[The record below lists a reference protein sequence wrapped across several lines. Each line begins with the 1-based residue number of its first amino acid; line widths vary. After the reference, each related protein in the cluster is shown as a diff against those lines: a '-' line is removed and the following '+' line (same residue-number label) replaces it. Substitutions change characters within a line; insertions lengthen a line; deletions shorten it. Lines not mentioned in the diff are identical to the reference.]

1 MRRFPLRL
9 DWSSKPDLA
18 QSLKVCAT
26 GFMFSHKGN
35 VQNRGPTWE
44 TYCHQ
49 ELPFLHTYLTEFN
62 RRNGIHHPSADGFTK
77 DSKLMTQTNANQW
90 LIDPSQYK
98 LFAWRSLGHIQRNPS
113 QLKDIHVLRIISL
126 TKSITL
132 IANNRTFSVTCL
144 TSMQIYWNIR
154 KEFNSHRTGWNTNM
168 AAFLLFWN
176 TDMAAVT
183 SSENAL

>member
-18 QSLKVCAT
+18 LVCAA

-35 VQNRGPTWE
+35 VQNRGLPWE

-90 LIDPSQYK
+90 LTDPSQYK

-126 TKSITL
+126 TKSITF
-132 IANNRTFSVTCL
+132 IANNRAFSVTCPA
-144 TSMQIYWNIR
+144 SMQINWNKR
-154 KEFNSHRTGWNTNM
+154 KGLRKKRFQLPEDWFGTPTWPPFYCFGTPIWPQ
-168 AAFLLFWN
+168 
-176 TDMAAVT
+176 
-183 SSENAL
+183 